1 MPLLDHRRE
10 SCIALSVQAR
20 WKQQDSAGVGER
32 CDIVTELNLGPFAAV
47 QAGLLTL
54 GCAEGKGQHFLQSTK
69 QGEWAAHIQKA
80 QTPRKLLGRVF
91 KGNTCGDSHRI
102 RDFLLIG

>member
-1 MPLLDHRRE
+1 MHD
-10 SCIALSVQAR
+10 
-20 WKQQDSAGVGER
+20 
-32 CDIVTELNLGPFAAV
+32 
-47 QAGLLTL
+47 LLTGDVREQGFIRPSTDSQTL
-54 GCAEGKGQHFLQSTK
+54 TVGVCNKVRVYLQSTK